1 MLERR
6 GYGRRSFVTGKS
18 THNQRIERLWRD
30 INESCT
36 GAFYTKFYWMEKIGL
51 LDPEDD
57 VDIFCLHY
65 VAEHLIQAAVVRF
78 QRSWNYHK
86 IRTEGHKSLNQIFI
100 AGLTALRNSGCTLS
114 ELEQDEPGRV
124 TREPDDWD
132 RSVHTIP
139 AVDVPAFSCPLTAE
153 QLFELERRIRK
164 ENIDLDN
171 LHIEYQEVKNY
182 VLSSID

>member
-1 MLERR
+1 MFCCVLDATKSSHETRQNGDDKGNICVLRTAHQLLLFNNQTQMPLDAKHLTIYLEL
-6 GYGRRSFVTGKS
+6 GYTAS
-18 THNQRIERLWRD
+18 
-30 INESCT
+30 
-36 GAFYTKFYWMEKIGL
+36 
-51 LDPEDD
+51 
-57 VDIFCLHY
+57 
-65 VAEHLIQAAVVRF
+65 
-78 QRSWNYHK
+78 
-86 IRTEGHKSLNQIFI
+86 FI
-100 AGLTALRNSGCTLS
+100 AKLTGVHVKK
-114 ELEQDEPGRV
+114 DEPGRV